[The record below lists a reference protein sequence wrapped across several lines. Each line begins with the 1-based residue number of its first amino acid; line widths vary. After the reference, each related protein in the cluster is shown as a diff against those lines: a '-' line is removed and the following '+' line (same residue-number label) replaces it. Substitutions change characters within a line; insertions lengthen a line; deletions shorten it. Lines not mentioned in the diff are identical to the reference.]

1 MNTRRV
7 RFRWHRLAIYISAQA
22 GDDGSVARIIQF
34 YVPASF
40 RKKVLTPEERRG
52 KLIAF
57 VKKSA

>member
-1 MNTRRV
+1 V
-7 RFRWHRLAIYISAQA
+7 
-22 GDDGSVARIIQF
+22 GVARIIQF